1 MSASISKSGS
11 ALPTLMVAPNGARLT
26 GDDHPALPVTI
37 PEIVATAKSCAVA
50 GAGAIHFHVRD
61 ANRAHILDAGLYRE
75 ALDELRREVPMMHH
89 QITTETVGR
98 YAPADMRRVTIASQ
112 PEGVSIGV
120 VEMMPSGAPAPE
132 DAKFYAWL
140 AEAGIAVQ
148 HICYLP
154 EHLGLLGRMLEYASL
169 PKTNV
174 WCLFVIGHY
183 SGAMSHPDMIAPFK
197 SAMDAAG
204 ITGDWAVCAF
214 REEESACIASA
225 VAMGGKLRVG
235 FENSSFMADG
245 TIAPDNA
252 ARVAEAATLLG
263 LGHDS

>member
-1 MSASISKSGS
+1 
-11 ALPTLMVAPNGARLT
+11 MVAPNGARLT

-120 VEMMPSGAPAPE
+120 VEMMPSGAPAP
-132 DAKFYAWL
+132 DLLFARTSGPSWQDVGICQLAKNQRL
-140 AEAGIAVQ
+140 VPV
-148 HICYLP
+148 CYRSLF
-154 EHLGLLGRMLEYASL
+154 RRDVAS
-169 PKTNV
+169 
-174 WCLFVIGHY
+174 
-183 SGAMSHPDMIAPFK
+183 
-197 SAMDAAG
+197 
-204 ITGDWAVCAF
+204 
-214 REEESACIASA
+214 
-225 VAMGGKLRVG
+225 
-235 FENSSFMADG
+235 
-245 TIAPDNA
+245 
-252 ARVAEAATLLG
+252 
-263 LGHDS
+263 